1 LTQLRHQRLKNVV
14 MHKEAV
20 ALRSGRWRLR
30 FQGQSM
36 RRREFITLL
45 GGMAWP
51 LEVQAQEGSRVR
63 RIATLFPFAEGDA
76 DGPQA
81 LNAFREGLQE
91 FGWTENLNIG
101 IDVRWG
107 GGNVERTR
115 AYAAE
120 LVKLSP
126 DVIFAYFN
134 AQLAPLSRATRTIPI
149 VFVGASDPVG
159 AGYVASLA
167 RPGGNITGF
176 TLYEGTLAGKWL
188 EILKEIAPGIARVG
202 LMVNP
207 DTAILHGTLYSNAFA
222 SASGELSVE
231 PVTMK
236 VHSPTDI
243 EAAIQSLG
251 KQPKGGLIVAPDTFS
266 ETYGELIISLA
277 ARYGVPTIYAIP
289 RFARK
294 GGLISYGP
302 DVLDTVRR
310 AASYVARILRG
321 DKPAE
326 LPVQT
331 PVKFN
336 LLINTKT
343 AKAIGLDIPPTLL
356 AQADEVI
363 E

>member
-1 LTQLRHQRLKNVV
+1 MYLS
-14 MHKEAV
+14 EPPI
-20 ALRSGRWRLR
+20 RSVPD
-30 FQGQSM
+30 M
-36 RRREFITLL
+36 
-45 GGMAWP
+45 
-51 LEVQAQEGSRVR
+51 SRV
-63 RIATLFPFAEGDA
+63 
-76 DGPQA
+76 
-81 LNAFREGLQE
+81 
-91 FGWTENLNIG
+91 
-101 IDVRWG
+101 
-107 GGNVERTR
+107 
-115 AYAAE
+115 
-120 LVKLSP
+120 
-126 DVIFAYFN
+126 
-134 AQLAPLSRATRTIPI
+134 
-149 VFVGASDPVG
+149 
-159 AGYVASLA
+159 LA

-251 KQPKGGLIVAPDTFS
+251 KRPKGGLIVAPDTFS

-277 ARYGVPTIYAIP
+277 AQYGVPTIYAIP